1 MRTATSARMAPS
13 TFTQLLSSVCVRR
26 NHMRFMRAAAED
38 GGPGC
43 SSQVLRPVKPRRTDT
58 TRTTDVKVG
67 GSQAARSGEPVSK
80 VGGASQPVQS
90 SLCIC
95 NLLLQRLW
103 RSKSQRQRPE
113 NQLLRTTTQITCYM
127 CIDRQ
132 INRYR

>member
-67 GSQAARSGEPVSK
+67 GASQPGRGEPVSQ
-80 VGGASQPVQS
+80 VGGSQSARSGGASQPGRGEPVSQCKAACVFATYSFKGYGEASHKDSVQ
-90 SLCIC
+90 
-95 NLLLQRLW
+95 
-103 RSKSQRQRPE
+103 
-113 NQLLRTTTQITCYM
+113 RTNC
-127 CIDRQ
+127 
-132 INRYR
+132 